1 MRLPSSPSPRN
12 EGRRLE
18 RQLEFLYCLGD
29 SLVLLTRVVLSCII
43 RCKSIYFL
51 VIKSTTHFALMD
63 ETIESRAHQVPT
75 GFFADVDQ
83 VKCVAMQA
91 CFRAKEVDR

>member
-1 MRLPSSPSPRN
+1 MRLPSSSSPRN

-18 RQLEFLYCLGD
+18 RQLKFRYCLGD
-29 SLVLLTRVVLSCII
+29 SLALLTQVVLSCII

-51 VIKSTTHFALMD
+51 VIESTKHFAMMG
-63 ETIESRAHQVPT
+63 ETIESRAHQLPT
-75 GFFADVDQ
+75 EFSADVDQ
-83 VKCVAMQA
+83 VKCMAMQA